1 MINVKNQNTSQK
13 ISFIA
18 VILLFS
24 MFIIFGL
31 LVNTDGTNFYKL
43 YTFDYGIFLLII
55 ILSLS
60 FKNKYNKYFSL
71 IWIAWFY
78 IGNFNIYFSYKT
90 YFIYNYHYI
99 FDYNIDPRKANSVY
113 LLYFLFFIIAMK
125 VFEKVFDNSP
135 NENTNNLLYVDYSK
149 YEKFILFIF
158 SFMLLGEIYY
168 LHGQI
173 PLFSGSNLS
182 MTMYETNHGILY
194 DYFILISV
202 MTGIYNFNNILDKKN
217 ILLNMFTLILNIT
230 VLLAYGMR
238 YFFAILVICLL
249 VLLIKRFQGKQLK
262 IILLLIIFFMFV
274 FYLVTVLMRS
284 GTELSKESL
293 YKAIINIGPEYR
305 DWAYFIQFEPLFKYN
320 VLKESLPYFI
330 PKFILNIFKITRG
343 NTSASYMANY
353 FNVDFGI
360 RIGLI
365 GELYWSYRYY
375 GIIVFFIIGFIS
387 AFFNKKLNKVNN
399 IRDFSLAA
407 IWFSVSILSIMGQF
421 NVVLTTIK
429 SFIYIYIIFLFFKKI
444 NLLI

>member
-202 MTGIYNFNNILDKKN
+202 MTGIYNFNNILDK
-217 ILLNMFTLILNIT
+217 LSTE
-230 VLLAYGMR
+230 
-238 YFFAILVICLL
+238 
-249 VLLIKRFQGKQLK
+249 KR
-262 IILLLIIFFMFV
+262 
-274 FYLVTVLMRS
+274 
-284 GTELSKESL
+284 
-293 YKAIINIGPEYR
+293 
-305 DWAYFIQFEPLFKYN
+305 
-320 VLKESLPYFI
+320 
-330 PKFILNIFKITRG
+330 
-343 NTSASYMANY
+343 
-353 FNVDFGI
+353 
-360 RIGLI
+360 
-365 GELYWSYRYY
+365 
-375 GIIVFFIIGFIS
+375 
-387 AFFNKKLNKVNN
+387 
-399 IRDFSLAA
+399 
-407 IWFSVSILSIMGQF
+407 
-421 NVVLTTIK
+421 
-429 SFIYIYIIFLFFKKI
+429 
-444 NLLI
+444 NLEMENL